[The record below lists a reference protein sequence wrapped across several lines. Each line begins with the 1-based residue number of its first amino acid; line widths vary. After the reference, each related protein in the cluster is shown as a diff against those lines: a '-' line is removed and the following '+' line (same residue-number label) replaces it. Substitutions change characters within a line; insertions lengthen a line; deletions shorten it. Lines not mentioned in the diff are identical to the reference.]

1 MLNDVRTQCLARREG
16 RKCWAPSETFLFPQE
31 NWTRRWVKSVFKQGE
46 NVALSSQHAPPPPL
60 PQFCGCAQNEGKLGY
75 LNAAHVCTHIQQVR
89 QCMADTK
96 LIQHP
101 PPPLLLPPL
110 LVPSSFCGQKKEGSW
125 NIRDSPTE
133 LSLPHIL
140 FLRPYISPFPWDNS
154 QSTGGDSRRVW
165 ENGGGSKGALGFPL
179 PRPAKKKQAN
189 YTL

>member
-16 RKCWAPSETFLFPQE
+16 RKCWAPSETFLFPRKTE
-31 NWTRRWVKSVFKQGE
+31 LGVGWKAFLNKARTSLFRH
-46 NVALSSQHAPPPPL
+46 NMPPPPL
-60 PQFCGCAQNEGKLGY
+60 TQFCGCAQNEGKLGY